1 MNAQETV
8 PLWHEA
14 TITPQLRVA
23 IYLKVGKPIVRPID
37 HQWALA
43 RARDQKSTI
52 IFRVLRLEV
61 SNTMFT
67 YKTSFNPLL
76 LRGGGWVKSFCRGD
90 RE

>member
-1 MNAQETV
+1 MHAQETV

-23 IYLKVGKPIVRPID
+23 IHLKVGKPIVRPID
-37 HQWALA
+37 HLWSLA
-43 RARDQKSTI
+43 AQLTRARDQTSTI

-67 YKTSFNPLL
+67 FSTSFDQGVGN
-76 LRGGGWVKSFCRGD
+76 G
-90 RE
+90 